1 MENSLSHFSWYNNV
15 SELEALV
22 RYHQRLYYD
31 LNEPEISDSDF
42 DAMWERLQELSPN
55 SPVLN
60 ERSQFDADYQHE
72 FPMGSLEKCKTPEEI
87 VRRLGGKSKD
97 NKGTVTAKLDGASLT
112 LHYVNGRLVRAV
124 TRGRTETGKGKIVT
138 ANALAIPSIPR
149 VIPINDKVEVRGEC
163 VILLSDWAS
172 IADKYKNPRN
182 AASGGLGCQ
191 DPRETAARKIT
202 FVACKVVRF
211 MRTIIDTQP
220 LVELANWGFIIPRA
234 MDVDLSSVDRVKE
247 VIETWLECRSSLD
260 YWNDGIVVRI
270 SDEPVYNS
278 LGLSGVCPNGAC
290 AYKFENER
298 ARTVLRSIEIQTGRL
313 GFVTPVAVFDPVEL
327 GGATVERC
335 SLHNWE
341 WMRLHGNPSIGAEI
355 TIEKCGDIIP
365 GLASVE
371 KPGEGNTKEPT
382 KCPSCFSPLV
392 KVDTQDGEGKKL
404 KCENGMRCPAQ
415 FRDSILNILRKL
427 EVKGMAETTLDKI
440 IAAGLIQDG
449 PWSVFALKEEDL
461 VEIGFGSRESQNIIS
476 SLRGVEAKPTN
487 ILAAVGV
494 EGWGRRM
501 FTKLQKQSSAFT
513 DDRLL
518 SGDFPYEEVKD
529 AVGPAKA
536 RVLSLAFSD
545 GSCHHGKRFLEGLLK
560 WVRPATNEVGD
571 ATNPVGG
578 KLNGLTFCLSGSMPR
593 GKKKIEQDIA
603 AAGGTVKDG
612 VSKDLSFL
620 VAGEG
625 SGSKSEKA
633 SKYGVK
639 IISEDELYAMME

>member
-1 MENSLSHFSWYNNV
+1 MGTNLHQHSWHTNV
-15 SELEALV
+15 AELEGLI

-31 LNEPEISDSDF
+31 LNAPEISDADF
-42 DAMWERLQELSPN
+42 DAMWERLNELAPH
-55 SPVLN
+55 SPVLM
-60 ERSQFDADYQHE
+60 ERSQFDADYQHA

-87 VRRLGGKSKD
+87 VRRLGGKSRD

-112 LHYVNGRLVRAV
+112 VHYENGRIVRAV

-149 VIPINDKVEVRGEC
+149 TIPINNPVEVRGEC

-182 AASGGLGCQ
+182 AASGGLSCQ

-202 FVACKVVRF
+202 FVACKVVRY

-220 LVELANWGFIIPRA
+220 LAELVNWGFVVPRA
-234 MDVDLSSVDRVKE
+234 MDVDLSSVEGVKE
-247 VIETWLECRSSLD
+247 LIETWLECRSSLD

-270 SDEPVYNS
+270 ADQDVYNS
-278 LGLSGVCPNGAC
+278 LGFSGVCPNGAC

-298 ARTVLRSIEIQTGRL
+298 ARTVLRRIETETGRL

-341 WMRLHGNPSIGAEI
+341 WMRVHGNPSIGAEI
-355 TIEKCGDIIP
+355 TVEKCGDIIP

-371 KPGEGNTKEPT
+371 KPGNGDTGEPVA
-382 KCPSCFSPLV
+382 CPSCGCSPLV
-392 KVDTQDGEGKKL
+392 RVDTQDGEGRKL
-404 KCENGMRCPAQ
+404 KCANGMACPAQ
-415 FRDSILNILRKL
+415 RRDAILNILRKL
-427 EVKGMAETTLDKI
+427 EIKGMAETTLDKI
-440 IAAGLIQDG
+440 VAAGLVKDPWDIFAVSDDLSKAGLGDG
-449 PWSVFALKEEDL
+449 
-461 VEIGFGSRESQNIIS
+461 EIRNILGE
-476 SLRGVEAKPTN
+476 LRGRQGKPTN

-501 FTKLQKQSSAFT
+501 FAKLQKNAPAFT

-518 SGDFPYEEVKD
+518 SGDFPYEEVRD

-536 RVLSLAFSD
+536 RVLSLAFAE
-545 GSCHHGKRFLEGLLK
+545 GSYHRLFLQGLLK
-560 WVRPATNEVGD
+560 WVAPVAKEAGD
-571 ATNPVGG
+571 ATNAVGG
-578 KLNGLTFCLSGSMPR
+578 SLSGKTFLLTGTLSKSR
-593 GKKKIEQDIA
+593 KLVEADIV
-603 AAGGTVKDG
+603 AAGGAIASG
-612 VSKDLSFL
+612 VSKNLDFL
-620 VAGEG
+620 VVGDDP
-625 SGSKSEKA
+625 GSKVDKA
-633 SKYGVK
+633 AKLGVK
-639 IISEDELYAMME
+639 TLDEAELYAMIGG